1 MVQTGI
7 QRAFGA
13 GLRRVLGVALGSRP
27 KAFLAGLATTAV
39 LQSST
44 ATGLMVSSFAAAGLV
59 GLMPALAAMRP
70 NRSSP
75 CCWPP
80 C

>member
-39 LQSST
+39 SQSST
-44 ATGLMVSSFAAAGLV
+44 ATGLMVSSFAAGLV